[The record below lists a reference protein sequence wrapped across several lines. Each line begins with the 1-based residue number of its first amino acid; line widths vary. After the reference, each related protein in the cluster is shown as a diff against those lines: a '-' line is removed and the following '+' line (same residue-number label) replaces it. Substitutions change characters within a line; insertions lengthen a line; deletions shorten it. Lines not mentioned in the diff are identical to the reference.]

1 MRLLCIDESGKSI
14 VPTATD
20 VVGLSGK
27 IRALRRHAEELY
39 TTKWVFSEQQRE
51 DEQDE
56 GIRKHAPP

>member
-39 TTKWVFSEQQRE
+39 TKWVFSEQQRE

>member
-39 TTKWVFSEQQRE
+39 TKWVYSEQ
-51 DEQDE
+51 
-56 GIRKHAPP
+56 